1 MKNFTLKKIFGL
13 IVSVVLIAQNAFAQP
28 PNDGCAGALSTTPN
42 GTCYGPGL
50 PQTTT
55 VGATDGWIGQVAC
68 AGNNDEVWFT
78 FVATGTTLNINV
90 TNGTMGGNIEFVLV
104 EASGPCAGLTLEG
117 SLCGASPLTGL
128 VSNSLTVGA
137 TYYYTISSTGADG
150 TFTTCVT
157 NTTPPPTPGQDCPS
171 AAPLCD
177 NATFSQGVFSGVGVA
192 ENISTNSCFGG
203 NERQSKWY
211 TFTAGT
217 SGTFNMMINPNVSTD
232 DYDFALWNTTGGCYT
247 AGTTMGVPLSCNW
260 SGCAGT
266 TGIATDPVTTF
277 GSTGGL
283 AVGQW
288 QNNNPPGPGTCDPGP
303 FQWSPTINLV
313 AGQTY
318 TMLIDNFSATS
329 GGFSVNFG
337 GTATIGQPANFTT
350 SLDVTCLTLSVNHS
364 PFYTGPNSTYLW
376 NYGDGFTSTSGTP
389 GPHTYLSTGT
399 YTVSLTVTD
408 AIGCVK
414 TFSVPVNV
422 GCLLPIELSEFKAVA
437 IDNERVDINWTTVSE
452 DNNDF
457 FTVEKSKDGETFE
470 EVGTI
475 DGAGT
480 TQSAQVY
487 AFIDRSPYSG
497 VSYYRLKQTDFDG
510 MFSYSDFQTVFI
522 ETALSDLSIY
532 PNPVKGNS
540 KVMFELGASGQVNL
554 VVSDL
559 SGKSLIA
566 SEHKVVLGSNTI
578 DVNTSQLTT
587 GMYLLTVNNATE
599 SKTIRFVVK

>member
-1 MKNFTLKKIFGL
+1 MKNYLTI
-13 IVSVVLIAQNAFAQP
+13 IIAFSSLFAYAQP
-28 PNDGCAGALSTTPN
+28 SNDGCAGALSTTPN

-55 VGATDGWIGQVAC
+55 VGATDGWVGQVGC

-78 FVATGTTLNINV
+78 FVATGTSMNISV

-104 EASGPCAGLTLEG
+104 EATGPCAGLTLEG

-157 NTTPPPTPGQDCPS
+157 TTTPPPTPGQDCPS

-217 SGTFNMMINPNVSTD
+217 SGTFNMMINPNVTTN

-247 AGTTMGVPLSCNW
+247 SGTTMGAPLSCNW
-260 SGCAGT
+260 SGCSGT
-266 TGIATDPVTTF
+266 TGIATNPVTTF

-283 AVGQW
+283 AAGQW
-288 QNNNPPGPGTCDPGP
+288 QNNNPPGPGSCDPGP

-318 TMLIDNFSATS
+318 TMLIDNFSASS

-337 GTATIGQPANFTT
+337 GTATMGQPATFTT
-350 SLDVTCLTLSVNHS
+350 SLDATCFTLSVNHS
-364 PFYTGPNSTYLW
+364 PFYAGPNSTYLW
-376 NYGDGFTSTSGTP
+376 SYGDGFTSTSGTP
-389 GPHTYLSTGT
+389 GPHTYLSTGS

-414 TFSVPVNV
+414 TFSQVVDI
-422 GCLLPIELSEFKAVA
+422 GCILLPVELVLFNGYNRDEGNYLNWRTATEINNDYFT
-437 IDNERVDINWTTVSE
+437 IDKSADGENWFELARVDGSGNSTNSIHYEYTDS
-452 DNNDF
+452 D
-457 FTVEKSKDGETFE
+457 
-470 EVGTI
+470 
-475 DGAGT
+475 
-480 TQSAQVY
+480 
-487 AFIDRSPYSG
+487 PYDLT
-497 VSYYRLKQTDFDG
+497 YYRLAQTDYDG
-510 MFSYSDFQTVFI
+510 TSEEYKVIAVKRNGSKPYLYSTTPKDGFI
-522 ETALSDLSIY
+522 HISDTYYFEVYNSMGQKILDGIDNKVDIESMSKGIY
-532 PNPVKGNS
+532 LIRIGDTTQK
-540 KVMFELGASGQVNL
+540 FLVN
-554 VVSDL
+554 
-559 SGKSLIA
+559 
-566 SEHKVVLGSNTI
+566 
-578 DVNTSQLTT
+578 
-587 GMYLLTVNNATE
+587 
-599 SKTIRFVVK
+599 